1 MIALIIAGQL
11 QKKRAATAAA
21 WATTRTVPVP
31 QLMFRL
37 CRAGKTSLR
46 VSLFIRIVSAQ
57 ISFGSIEWDS
67 NSAIECCP
75 CKLANS
81 TRPLASTRVTSKVR
95 SIVSR
100 PGITSARNV
109 SRVPDAGLA
118 GDSERFLLA
127 RRVLCMS
134 MNESPHTVR
143 KQNVHFLWFY
153 KRRYFALA
161 KRRMHK
167 GLSFAISPRLIVGGA
182 GLDRNPP
189 SCTFLIWNPR
199 PAYWATYPSDSSL
212 HSDGRDDVASL
223 FVASHT
229 HLFHSISGFDNLYL
243 FHVAPLVSAIC

>member
-21 WATTRTVPVP
+21 WATTRKVPVP

-57 ISFGSIEWDS
+57 ISFGSLERDS
-67 NSAIECCP
+67 NSATECCP

-95 SIVSR
+95 SNVSR

-109 SRVPDAGLA
+109 SHIPNEGLGPVA
-118 GDSERFLLA
+118 ESFLRA
-127 RRVLCMS
+127 RRVLRMS

-143 KQNVHFLWFY
+143 EQNIHFLWFDE
-153 KRRYFALA
+153 RRYFALA
-161 KRRMHK
+161 KGRMHQ
-167 GLSFAISPRLIVGGA
+167 GLSFAISSRPIVRSTGLGGSS
-182 GLDRNPP
+182 P
-189 SCTFLIWNPR
+189 SCAFLIWNP
-199 PAYWATYPSDSSL
+199 
-212 HSDGRDDVASL
+212 
-223 FVASHT
+223 
-229 HLFHSISGFDNLYL
+229 
-243 FHVAPLVSAIC
+243 